1 LSQVC
6 PYCRTEIAAG
16 DTTLVVCEACST
28 PHHGDCWLENGGCTL
43 FGCTLAPPDEP
54 KVQVTATDMV
64 HAPGTQAATFGVAAT
79 NTGFGDAAAVR
90 LVPVPPT
97 SQAPPP
103 PPPPPASISGATAAT
118 TATTTSPNV
127 PSRVPGYVA
136 PGSIFAATA
145 TASRSTKSRIA
156 FVMLGIFLG
165 SLGVHNFYAGYVWRG
180 VLQLVITVATL
191 GYAAVISWIWAIVEV
206 CTVDRD
212 AQNQVFL

>member
-1 LSQVC
+1 MSQVC
-6 PYCRTEIAAG
+6 PYCRTEVVAG
-16 DTTLVVCEACST
+16 DTTLVICEACST

-54 KVQVTATDMV
+54 KVQVTATDVV
-64 HAPGTQAATFGVAAT
+64 HAPGAQAATFGVAAT
-79 NTGFGDAAAVR
+79 HTGFGDATAVR
-90 LVPVPPT
+90 LVPVAPT
-97 SQAPPP
+97 RQAPPP
-103 PPPPPASISGATAAT
+103 PPPPPRGSLPSSVVTAPSTSANVTSGM
-118 TATTTSPNV
+118 
-127 PSRVPGYVA
+127 PGYVA
-136 PGSIFAATA
+136 PGSIFDATST
-145 TASRSTKSRIA
+145 TARSTKSRIA